1 MKIQRNI
8 DGKRS
13 ERQFLSKTTKLDPIK
28 EKMDG

>member
-1 MKIQRNI
+1 MEKI